1 MQSTR
6 TSSLKPSNNRLFWV
20 LLVGFCSFIYL
31 LYREWPYLLMQSMR
45 WQKDINEVLTNS
57 LMDSQAHDIKTILYF
72 VGLSFAY
79 GILHS
84 LGPGHGKVI
93 VTTYLATHPTK
104 IKTSLILTVLAALT
118 QALVAISLVSVLL
131 WGFNASMKEVNQQSI
146 YFIDA
151 SYLIMAYLGLSI
163 IYSAI
168 KHHIHSNKQQPKVN
182 LSINKIQLSP
192 SNPSSAMLKPQQ
204 NQHHLSHKHD
214 QHCGCGHKHFASA
227 EDINQATNL
236 KQYITIILG
245 IGMRPCTG
253 AIMVLLFSHIMG
265 LYWLG
270 VVSSFLMGVGTAIT
284 ISTIALLT
292 ISGKKII
299 NIYRKPNKLNT
310 RYISLVAKL
319 LAGLLLITIGLL
331 LSQSQTYAVAP
342 FLK

>member
-6 TSSLKPSNNRLFWV
+6 TSSLKLSNNRLFWV
-20 LLVGFCSFIYL
+20 LLISFCSFIYL
-31 LYREWPYLLMQSMR
+31 LYREWPYLLMQSMK
-45 WQKDINEVLTNS
+45 WQKEINEVLANS
-57 LMDSQAHDIKTILYF
+57 LMESQAHTMTTILYF
-72 VGLSFAY
+72 VCLSFAY

-93 VTTYLATHPTK
+93 VTTYLATHSTK

-131 WGFNASMKEVNQQSI
+131 WGFNASMKEVNQKSI

-163 IYSAI
+163 IYNAI
-168 KHHIHSNKQQPKVN
+168 KHHIHSNKLQPKVN
-182 LSINKIQLSP
+182 LSINKIHISP
-192 SNPSSAMLKPQQ
+192 INNTSAMLQTQQ
-204 NQHHLSHKHD
+204 NHLEHKHD

-227 EDINQATNL
+227 EDINQAANL
-236 KQYITIILG
+236 KQYIIIILG

-310 RYISLVAKL
+310 RYISLVTKL

-331 LSQSQTYAVAP
+331 LSQSQTYALAP